1 GYAGQVDQRP
11 YILLWNVASNPAHDL
26 QGETGIETDTVQ
38 LDIYAD
44 SYAAANRL
52 TELVADATY
61 RRHRCRVDDPGSD
74 DDGNRTP
81 IMVHSIMRSGGPRQS
96 GESAGPGSGEQIA
109 RVSIDIRITH
119 SAINET

>member
-1 GYAGQVDQRP
+1 MSRAITAMIRLCKELAAIGDVVGNRIRTGYAGQVDQRP

-52 TELVADATY
+52 
-61 RRHRCRVDDPGSD
+61 
-74 DDGNRTP
+74 
-81 IMVHSIMRSGGPRQS
+81 
-96 GESAGPGSGEQIA
+96 
-109 RVSIDIRITH
+109 
-119 SAINET
+119 